1 MDIGEIRNFPGTA
14 PTNALAACVMNV
26 VMVHECMHYTSVA
39 VATVAAAAGLQRP
52 SAGARG

>member
-1 MDIGEIRNFPGTA
+1 MDFGEIRNFPGTA